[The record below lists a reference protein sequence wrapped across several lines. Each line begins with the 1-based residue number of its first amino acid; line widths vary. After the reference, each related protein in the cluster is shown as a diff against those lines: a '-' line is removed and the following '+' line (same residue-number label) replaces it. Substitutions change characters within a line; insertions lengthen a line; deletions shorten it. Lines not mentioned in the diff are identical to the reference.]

1 MTTVTITIDSKA
13 TRNMLERA
21 LDRINRALRAGMDDA
36 TILLLREQQTYPPQR
51 TGSSY
56 VRTDVLKGSWSRT
69 VETQGNTVV
78 GEVGSNHDMAP
89 HNREVQDADHQAR
102 IHRGRWTN
110 TVQETA
116 RRNERTVQRYFDRR
130 LREEFSR

>member
-1 MTTVTITIDSKA
+1 MTTVAITIDSREV
-13 TRNMLERA
+13 RNMLERA
-21 LDRINRALRAGMDDA
+21 PGRINRALRAGMDDA
-36 TILLLREQQTYPPQR
+36 TLLLLREQKTYPPQR
-51 TGSSY
+51 TGSTY
-56 VRTDVLKGSWSRT
+56 RRTGTLGRSWSRT
-69 VETQGNTVV
+69 VETQGNTVI
-78 GEVGSNHDMAP
+78 GEVGSNSNMAP
-89 HNREVQDADHQAR
+89 YNRQVQDADRQSR